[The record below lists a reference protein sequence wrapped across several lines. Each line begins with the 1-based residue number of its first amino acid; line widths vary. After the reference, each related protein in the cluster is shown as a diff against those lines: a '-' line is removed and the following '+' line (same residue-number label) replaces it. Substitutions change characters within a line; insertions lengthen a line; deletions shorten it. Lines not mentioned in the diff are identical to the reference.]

1 MDWPQLIFALLLLI
15 IGGALIVYNAW
26 VFWLTMVLKEDAPS
40 VAPIFGGV
48 IAAAGVAVLPVP
60 GSWQWAWVPL
70 VIDWGGF
77 RLFLSHW
84 LSRRARSKRTL
95 P

>member
-1 MDWPQLIFALLLLI
+1 VNWPQLIFAVALLI
-15 IGGALIVYNAW
+15 IGGAFIAYNAM
-26 VFWLTMVLKEDAPS
+26 VFWLSVARKEEAPS

-48 IAAAGVAVLPVP
+48 IATAGVMTLPFA
-60 GSWQWAWVPL
+60 GSWKWAWVPL

-77 RLFLSHW
+77 PILLAHW
-84 LSRRARSKRTL
+84 LSRRDK